1 LPSVVVPTQVCV
13 NLTNS
18 QRVTVDTGGSLKRGT
33 CSFLTPTKTVSDPTF
48 ATVDVICGLPQLAVC
63 TGRADCAVSPVPDAP
78 FTRLCIHKPGNE
90 SCPSADYAKRFVVY
104 TSVNDARDCSACT
117 GTTIDGGCG
126 KNWGTGATCD
136 TTNPPVAHTIRTCVD
151 PSTEGYVVNLAAMGP
166 KDIGCVATGGEPIGT
181 VTNEDAVT
189 ICCNK

>member
-1 LPSVVVPTQVCV
+1 MMVDHHRRYRPPTAQCLICPRTQRRPSGVR
-13 NLTNS
+13 S
-18 QRVTVDTGGSLKRGT
+18 AASR
-33 CSFLTPTKTVSDPTF
+33 
-48 ATVDVICGLPQLAVC
+48 VDVICGLPQLAVC